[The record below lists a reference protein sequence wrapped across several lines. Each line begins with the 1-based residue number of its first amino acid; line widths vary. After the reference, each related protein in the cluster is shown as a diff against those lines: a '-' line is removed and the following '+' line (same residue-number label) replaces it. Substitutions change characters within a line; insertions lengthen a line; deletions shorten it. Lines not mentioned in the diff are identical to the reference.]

1 MAVGDKGER
10 ALTRCDVV
18 HAYERDSGGA
28 QWWDFAVPSPERVTV
43 DVANAI
49 FESKRKCPR
58 WDSNPH
64 FRLFESRLSNQLEYW
79 GLRKGGYLLP
89 CVVPPYRS

>member
-1 MAVGDKGER
+1 M
-10 ALTRCDVV
+10 
-18 HAYERDSGGA
+18 HAIVTGSASSEVNSLA
-28 QWWDFAVPSPERVTV
+28 SSLKRVTLIGFRV
-43 DVANAI
+43 I

-89 CVVPPYRS
+89 CVVLPYRS